1 MDGAMLQAGEL
12 YNVLMAFKADKD
24 ENDKYV
30 VRGNITSFM
39 GAGDEF
45 VIDSTAQYRVGDKWC
60 NLLVAVKATS
70 YYRGCVV
77 F

>member
-1 MDGAMLQAGEL
+1 MDGAMLLASEL
-12 YNVLMAFKADKD
+12 YNVLAAFKADKD
-24 ENDKYV
+24 ENGKYF

-45 VIDSTAQYRVGDKWC
+45 VIDSTAQYRVGEEWR
-60 NLLVAVKATS
+60 NLLAAVKGTS
-70 YYRGCVV
+70 YFRPITV